1 MTTSMHC
8 ELENK
13 MGFHGRNEPTPQFE
27 LRIARSFDDLMAV
40 FAVRSIVFVNEQ
52 SCPYREEFDG
62 NDHVATHILAT
73 VDDEPVGTARIRF
86 FGEFAKLERVAVRQE
101 HRNSRLAVKMARYAI
116 EFCRRKGFRTIYG
129 QPEKRLVPF
138 WRFFGFEELEGRERL
153 VFSDREYREMVCHM
167 EPLESE
173 IGLESSSYLL
183 NRPEGE
189 WDEPGILDQSS
200 TRSALNR
207 ETVADRPKP
216 SQRARENLVK
226 AA

>member
-1 MTTSMHC
+1 MMWGKHLNQRELTMTTTVKS

-13 MGFHGRNEPTPQFE
+13 LPFAGCNEPMPE
-27 LRIARSFDDLMAV
+27 VEIKIARSFDDLMAV

-52 SCPYREEFDG
+52 SCPYHEEFDG

-101 HRNSRLAVKMARYAI
+101 HRNSRLAVKMARFAI

-138 WRFFGFEELEGRERL
+138 WRFFGFEELEGREIL
-153 VFSDREYREMVCHM
+153 VFSDREYCEMVCRM

-173 IGLESSSYLL
+173 VGIHSSSYVL

-189 WDEPGILDQSS
+189 WDE
-200 TRSALNR
+200 
-207 ETVADRPKP
+207 
-216 SQRARENLVK
+216 
-226 AA
+226 